1 MLDEKQLLELVAN
14 GTPLRH
20 TLEALCREI
29 EKRWNGMLCSVLLLD
44 PDGLHLRHG
53 AAPSLPEDYIRAVD
67 GMAIGPSAASCG
79 TAAYRQ
85 SLVIVSDIARDPLWV
100 DYRDVASRHGLG
112 SCWSTPIFSSEA
124 KVLGTFAVYCPT
136 PRTPSAEDIEVT
148 KRASHIA
155 TIAIERKRWDEER
168 ERISQEMLAYR
179 DRSRALSVANL
190 KAREDE
196 ARRIAR
202 DLHDSAGQLLVTI
215 HVSLQELMLDLPPAY
230 HARFPD
236 VEKVLKQVED
246 HLRRMSHELRPTI
259 LDDLGLKPALEFLAR
274 GVSARTG
281 IRITV
286 DSSTEERLPPVVET
300 ALYRIAQEA
309 LTNVAKHAKATS
321 VRIELERGGQG
332 FRCVIRD
339 DGCGFDVSG
348 VLAPHGQRGLGI
360 LGIQERLEALGGML
374 EIISAPGAGTELRI
388 TIPQE
393 THDVAPVG
401 RG

>member
-1 MLDEKQLLELVAN
+1 MLDEKRLLELVAN
-14 GTPLRH
+14 GAPLRH
-20 TLEALCREI
+20 TLEALCRDI
-29 EKRWNGMLCSVLLLD
+29 EKRSNGMLCSVLLLD

-67 GMAIGPSAASCG
+67 GMAIGPSAGSCG

-85 SLVIVSDIARDPLWV
+85 SLVVVSDIARDPLWV
-100 DYRDVASRHGLG
+100 DYRDLASRHGLG
-112 SCWSTPIFSSEA
+112 SCWSTPIFSSDA
-124 KVLGTFAVYCPT
+124 KVLGTFAMYYPT
-136 PRTPSAEDIEVT
+136 PRKPTAEELEVA

-168 ERISQEMLAYR
+168 ERLYQELLAYR
-179 DRSRALSVANL
+179 DRLRALSVANL

-202 DLHDSAGQLLVTI
+202 ELHDAAGQLLVSV
-215 HVSLQELMLDLPPAY
+215 HVALQELMLDVPPAY
-230 HARFPD
+230 HARFAD
-236 VEKVLKQVED
+236 VEKLLKQVED
-246 HLRRMSHELRPTI
+246 HLRRISHELRPTI

-286 DSSTEERLPPVVET
+286 DSSTGGRLPPLVET

-332 FRCVIRD
+332 FRYVIRD

-348 VLAPHGQRGLGI
+348 VLGRQGQRGLGI
-360 LGIQERLEALGGML
+360 LGIQERLEALGGTL

>member
-1 MLDEKQLLELVAN
+1 MLDEKQILELVAR

-20 TLEALCREI
+20 TLEALCRDI
-29 EKRWNGMLCSVLLLD
+29 EKRSNGMLCSVLLLD
-44 PDGLHLRHG
+44 PDGLHLRYG
-53 AAPSLPEDYIRAVD
+53 AAPSLPEDYIRAID
-67 GMAIGPSAASCG
+67 GMAIGLSAGSCG

-100 DYRDVASRHGLG
+100 DYRDLASRHGLA
-112 SCWSTPIFSSEA
+112 SCWSTPIFSSDA
-124 KVLGTFAVYCPT
+124 KVLGTFAMYCPT
-136 PRTPSAEDIEVT
+136 PREPSAEELEVA

-155 TIAIERKRWDEER
+155 TIAIERKRWDEES
-168 ERISQEMLAYR
+168 ERLYQELLAYR
-179 DRSRALSVANL
+179 DRLRALSVANL

-202 DLHDSAGQLLVTI
+202 ELHDSAGQLLVSV
-215 HVSLQELMLDLPPAY
+215 HVALQELMLDVPPAY
-230 HARFPD
+230 HARFAD
-236 VEKVLKQVED
+236 VEKLLKQVED
-246 HLRRMSHELRPTI
+246 QLRRISHELRPTI

-286 DSSTEERLPPVVET
+286 DGSTGGHPPPLVET
-300 ALYRIAQEA
+300 ALYRIVQEA
-309 LTNVAKHAKATS
+309 LANVAKYARATS

-388 TIPQE
+388 TIP
-393 THDVAPVG
+393 
-401 RG
+401 